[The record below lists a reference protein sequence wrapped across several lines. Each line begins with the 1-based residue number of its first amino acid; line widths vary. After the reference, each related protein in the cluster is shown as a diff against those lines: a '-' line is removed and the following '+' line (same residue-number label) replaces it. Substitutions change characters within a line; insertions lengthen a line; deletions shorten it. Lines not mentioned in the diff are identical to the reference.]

1 MNSSGVAGILQFTG
15 YDYGTSIA
23 LLTFSAL
30 IGVYYGFIAKQK
42 QNNPN
47 EYLLGGKSIGLFPIS
62 ISLIVWQISGM
73 TLLGLPVEVYTNGTQ
88 QWASII
94 SVIGVGLALKYVY
107 LPVFYDLQCA
117 TCFTYLE
124 LRFDKQVKN
133 FVSLLYTISMLLFIP
148 TVIYIPAI
156 AFNQVSGINLYVILV
171 VTCLVCIFYTT
182 VGGLKAVVWTDAIQ
196 FFMMLAAVLSIIFVA
211 GSYMEGFADV
221 WRAAD
226 RGKRVI
232 FFDINPS
239 PFQRL
244 SFWSVTIGLTFQM
257 IASICISPTVVQR
270 CVSLPDYGKV
280 MKSLVIFLIGITFFN
295 ICAHITGLQMYARY
309 ETCDPFSAG
318 YTKKIDQ
325 VLPYFVMDVGGSV
338 PGLAGLF
345 ISGIF
350 AAAMSTMS
358 SSLNTL
364 SGTIYEDFLKSH
376 FVGASDEKTSNIMK
390 LIVVILGLIL
400 IALVVVVDKL
410 GPIYELSLTLS
421 SVTNGAMLGIFTMG
435 MVCRSANTKGVIA
448 GAMVSVSVVGVAIIG
463 AQSSKLDAMLPMRVD
478 GCNWTDSDVLN
489 STRNTHTTSTIPG
502 TNDSEEPFWLF
513 EISFMY
519 YAFIGFVLVFI
530 VGYPISLMT
539 GKAKR
544 FDEIL
549 LLPYKR
555 IGTEYHRL

>member
-1 MNSSGVAGILQFTG
+1 MNSSSVAGILQFTG

-30 IGVYYGFIAKQK
+30 IGIYYGFIAKQK

-88 QWASII
+88 QWALII
-94 SVIGVGLALKYVY
+94 SVIGVGLALKYIY
-107 LPVFYDLQCA
+107 LPVFYDLQCT

-211 GSYMEGFADV
+211 GSYMDGFADV

-226 RGKRVI
+226 RGKRII
-232 FFDINPS
+232 FFDVNPS

-295 ICAHITGLQMYARY
+295 ICAHITGLQMYAKY

-376 FVGASDEKTSNIMK
+376 FAGASDEKTSTIMK

-400 IALVVVVDKL
+400 IVLVIVVDKL

-435 MVCRSANTKGVIA
+435 MVCRSANTRGVIA

-463 AQSSKLDAMLPMRVD
+463 AQSSKLDTMLPMRVD
-478 GCNWTDSDVLN
+478 GCNLTDSDVLN
-489 STRNTHTTSTIPG
+489 STRNTKHNFYHS
-502 TNDSEEPFWLF
+502 
-513 EISFMY
+513 
-519 YAFIGFVLVFI
+519 
-530 VGYPISLMT
+530 GYKL
-539 GKAKR
+539 
-544 FDEIL
+544 
-549 LLPYKR
+549 
-555 IGTEYHRL
+555 H